1 MFIGWALWWYIP
13 RRRLYSC
20 TAGSGPSRVQRTAA
34 CGGLPLTACP
44 GCATSSGAA
53 GAYILQSRPLSLDR
67 ERAGG
72 DRVDR
77 GEDVWKIRNRKA
89 ACIKGLWIRN
99 MGGRYKVLYLLFF
112 AECFQ
117 HSKRGA
123 AKIECENKRLFPLFY
138 AMI

>member
-72 DRVDR
+72 GIGLTVGRMCGKLGIEKPLVSRDYGYGTWV
-77 GEDVWKIRNRKA
+77 GGIKSFTCSFLQNAFNIAKEEPPKSNVKIR
-89 ACIKGLWIRN
+89 GFSL
-99 MGGRYKVLYLLFF
+99 
-112 AECFQ
+112 CFT
-117 HSKRGA
+117 
-123 AKIECENKRLFPLFY
+123 L
-138 AMI
+138 